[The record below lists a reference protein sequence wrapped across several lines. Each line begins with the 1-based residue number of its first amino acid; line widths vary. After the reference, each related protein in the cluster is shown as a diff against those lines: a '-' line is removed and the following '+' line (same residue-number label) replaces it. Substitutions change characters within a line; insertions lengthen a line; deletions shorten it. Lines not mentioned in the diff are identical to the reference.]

1 MKSSSNTERALA
13 AALRVSAAL
22 FGVGARRDPRSKDD
36 DDDDDLPRPNATV
49 SLRTGLVLGA
59 AFAF

>member
-1 MKSSSNTERALA
+1 MKPSSSTGKALA

-22 FGVGARRDPRSKDD
+22 FGVGARRDPQSKD

-49 SLRTGLVLGA
+49 SLRTGLALSA
-59 AFAF
+59 AFAL

>member
-1 MKSSSNTERALA
+1 MKSSSVTEKALA

-22 FGVGARRDPRSKDD
+22 FGMSPRRDDSDD

-49 SLRTGLVLGA
+49 SWRSGLVRTA
-59 AFAF
+59 ALAI

>member
-36 DDDDDLPRPNATV
+36 DDDDLPRPNATV
-49 SLRTGLVLGA
+49 SLRTGLTLGA
-59 AFAF
+59 ALAL